1 MSRVI
6 LYIILGLLVLLIGCV
21 GYLDYMSSNK
31 PPTVA
36 ELLAAEKKAPQRP
49 LVPVVV
55 AAKPIAAGS
64 RIAPDALT
72 IEQWP
77 VRPADSRDN
86 FEGLLGRRVRQ
97 DIAAGQPITN
107 GQLAQGLSTYLTPGT
122 RAVTLALNMIANGSS
137 PTVQPGDMVDLY
149 VVQPGADGVPA
160 TASLLQDRVRVLAYA
175 GQSLDGPDAGLAQSA
190 VLAMPADKVDAL
202 LQSEG
207 VGRIAIA
214 VSRAEDETPAPAAAP
229 AVPAVPQPT
238 QAVAPKPQV
247 QPAAAQQARHTSAA
261 AVPPSVKQAQPSAK
275 QAQPAA
281 EQTRSVAEQAQ
292 AVARQAQAVANQAQV
307 VAKQAQSV
315 VESHS
320 AAGKPAAAK
329 PAAAKRPERES
340 RRDRVREREL
350 ARRRQ
355 AAAKPKPAP
364 GPASAPAAAAPAA
377 AAPAPTLAPRQLPP
391 AFANP
396 SGAQGV
402 EGVPLLRAPLIQS
415 FDKSAA
421 P

>member
-64 RIAPDALT
+64 RIVPDALT

-97 DIAAGQPITN
+97 DIAAGQPITD
-107 GQLAQGLSTYLTPGT
+107 GQLAQGLSTYLRPGT
-122 RAVTLALNMIANGSS
+122 RAVTMALSMIANGSS
-137 PTVQPGDMVDLY
+137 PAVQPGDMVDLY

-207 VGRIAIA
+207 VGRIALA
-214 VSRAEDETPAPAAAP
+214 VSRAQDETPAPATAAP
-229 AVPAVPQPT
+229 VPATPQQPQAAAPQP
-238 QAVAPKPQV
+238 QP
-247 QPAAAQQARHTSAA
+247 QPAAVRPARHVSAPQAA
-261 AVPPSVKQAQPSAK
+261 AKQI
-275 QAQPAA
+275 QPAG

-292 AVARQAQAVANQAQV
+292 AVARQAQVVANQAQV

-320 AAGKPAAAK
+320 AAAK
-329 PAAAKRPERES
+329 PAAAKRTERES
-340 RRDRVREREL
+340 RRRDHDRER
-350 ARRRQ
+350 AHRREPVRSRQ
-355 AAAKPKPAP
+355 AAAKARSTPVPAS
-364 GPASAPAAAAPAA
+364 ASAPAAAPV
-377 AAPAPTLAPRQLPP
+377 PAPRQQPP
-391 AFANP
+391 AFARP
-396 SGAQGV
+396 SAAQGV
-402 EGVPLLRAPLIQS
+402 QGVPLLRAPLIQS
-415 FDKSAA
+415 YDTPAA
-421 P
+421 R

>member
-261 AVPPSVKQAQPSAK
+261 AVPPSAK

-320 AAGKPAAAK
+320 AAAK

-364 GPASAPAAAAPAA
+364 GPASAPAAAAPA
-377 AAPAPTLAPRQLPP
+377 PTLAPRQLPP

>member
-261 AVPPSVKQAQPSAK
+261 AVPPSAK

-364 GPASAPAAAAPAA
+364 GPASAPA
-377 AAPAPTLAPRQLPP
+377 PTLAPRQLPP

>member
-261 AVPPSVKQAQPSAK
+261 AVPPSAK

-364 GPASAPAAAAPAA
+364 GPASAPAAAAPA
-377 AAPAPTLAPRQLPP
+377 PTLAPRQLPP